1 MLGFDVVPVTVTV
14 ESLNVRGGQVHQDK
28 FECSNIKVSGICQ
41 LPFGISDVF
50 LYRYFNNC

>member
-1 MLGFDVVPVTVTV
+1 MVPVTVTV